1 MIDKKDLVT
10 LYTQEAATTAKVI
23 KSLPEGHLDFKPHE
37 KSNSLKAIL
46 RTEIVGFIM
55 NEKFLK
61 GEAPENSMDSV
72 NEFDSI
78 QTAVEEFEKVSS
90 QFLSNLQAAS
100 EADLQQPFSMWGMEG
115 TRAEIIHSMLLD
127 MIHHRGQL
135 TVYIRLLDGKVPSV
149 YGPTA
154 DEPMNSPA

>member
-1 MIDKKDLVT
+1 MIDKKDLT
-10 LYTQEAATTAKVI
+10 NLYTQEATTTLKVI
-23 KSLPEGHLDFKPHE
+23 QSIPEGHLDFKPHE

-46 RTEIVGFIM
+46 RTAIVGFIM
-55 NEKFLK
+55 NEKFLE
-61 GEAPENSMDSV
+61 GEVPENSMDSV

-78 QTAVEEFEKVSS
+78 QTAAEEFEEVSGK
-90 QFLSNLQAAS
+90 FLSALQDAS
-100 EADLQQPFSMWGMEG
+100 DADLQQSFSMWGMEG
-115 TRAEIIHSMLLD
+115 TRAEIIFGMLRD

-154 DEPMNSPA
+154 DEPMNMPA